1 MNEETRNFSL
11 SSFKKASSAMVAKNE
26 ATYKGYSSWGGLR
39 LYNERV
45 RDYSLEEIEKII
57 ESGSLVEQQ
66 R

>member
-39 LYNERV
+39 L
-45 RDYSLEEIEKII
+45 
-57 ESGSLVEQQ
+57 
-66 R
+66 